1 MTMLMIL
8 MMMMMMVMVM
18 VMIVVMIIMISP
30 GKPWPLMRL
39 WSEGGKLLG
48 MIEPDQVVK

>member
-1 MTMLMIL
+1 MMISMTMV
-8 MMMMMMVMVM
+8 MMMMMM
-18 VMIVVMIIMISP
+18 IVMIIMISP